1 MWMRSPETRSFPS
14 REHSRFQTASPASW
28 PLTFTLD
35 GIVDTVSQM
44 KPLGSG
50 GAMLLSSNYVLS
62 YFKAVA
68 NAGDTFKEIFEDLDT
83 TGATVKDMIDRV
95 GKVDGIASSV
105 AAISEEQSASTEEVT
120 VSIDNLAESAAKV
133 ADESHGVDT
142 SAETVSGSASTIK
155 DFVNRFKL

>member
-1 MWMRSPETRSFPS
+1 MSMIEESTE
-14 REHSRFQTASPASW
+14 
-28 PLTFTLD
+28 
-35 GIVDTVSQM
+35 
-44 KPLGSG
+44 
-50 GAMLLSSNYVLS
+50 
-62 YFKAVA
+62 AVA
-68 NAGDTFKEIFEDLDT
+68 NAGGTFKEIFEDLDT

-133 ADESHGVDT
+133 ADESRGVDT